1 MSLSDIRTDYKRHT
15 LDENDLN
22 RDPIRQFEAWFAEA
36 LAAEV
41 PEVNAATLATATP
54 DGRPSAR
61 IVLLKGCDPRGFTFF
76 TNYESRKGRHLAANP
91 RASLLFFWKELERQV
106 SIEGTVEKVTAEE
119 SEAYFHSRPVASQVG
134 AWASKQSEVI
144 ADRESLEDRFCELAE
159 KFANAEVPRPE
170 YWGGYRILPESLEF
184 WQGRPSRLHD
194 RLRYQKDAAGA
205 WTIER
210 LSP

>member
-1 MSLSDIRTDYKRHT
+1 MSLSDIRTDYKRHS
-15 LDENDLN
+15 LDEHDLN
-22 RDPIRQFEAWFAEA
+22 RDPIHQFEAWFAEA

-61 IVLLKGCDPRGFTFF
+61 IVLLKGCDPRGFTFY

-106 SIEGTVEKVTAEE
+106 AIEGAVEKVSAEE
-119 SEAYFHSRPVASQVG
+119 SEAYFHSRPIASQVG

-144 ADRESLEDRFCELAE
+144 AGREPLEAGFRELEA
-159 KFANAEVPRPE
+159 KFAGGEVPRPG

-194 RLRYQKDAAGA
+194 RLRYKKDAAGA
-205 WTIER
+205 WAIER